1 MKLNKTPFSLNIL
14 GSLAAILA
22 FACPLSHMITLM
34 NASHLIGICIQALHF
49 IVMRC
54 VPTAEQI
61 EAGGKQPNIRR

>member
-1 MKLNKTPFSLNIL
+1 MKLNKTFSFNIL

-34 NASHLIGICIQALHF
+34 NASHLIGIAIQALHF

-61 EAGGKQPNIRR
+61 EAGGE

>member
-1 MKLNKTPFSLNIL
+1 MNETLMSLNIL

-34 NASHLIGICIQALHF
+34 NASHLIGLSIQAIHF
-49 IVMRC
+49 IIMRC

-61 EAGGKQPNIRR
+61 EAGGE